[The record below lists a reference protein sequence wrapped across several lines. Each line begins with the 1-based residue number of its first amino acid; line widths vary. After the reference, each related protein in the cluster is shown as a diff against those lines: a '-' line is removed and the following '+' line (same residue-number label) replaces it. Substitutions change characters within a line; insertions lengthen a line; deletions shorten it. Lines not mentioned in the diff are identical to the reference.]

1 MMETFIGVKCV
12 KAEWHCN
19 DKGEPGYKVVYPDG
33 YESWCPGEAFE
44 KYYFPVTRSDKLTP
58 EDIRNWMDMSISTSV
73 DGDAKT
79 TLTRVEMPSGFI
91 DWEASSC
98 VSPEN
103 YNQEIGR
110 KICLEHIETRVWKLL
125 GFVLQ
130 WGVHGLSR

>member
-1 MMETFIGVKCV
+1 METFIGVKCV

-33 YESWCPGEAFE
+33 YESWSPEEAFE
-44 KYYFPVTRSDKLTP
+44 KYYFPITRSDKLTP

-103 YNQEIGR
+103 YNHEIGR

>member
-1 MMETFIGVKCV
+1 METFIGVKCV

-19 DKGEPGYKVVYPDG
+19 DKGEPGYRVVYPDG
-33 YESWCPGEAFE
+33 YESWSPEEAFE
-44 KYYFPVTRSDKLTP
+44 KYYFPITRSDKLTP

-103 YNQEIGR
+103 YNQEIG
-110 KICLEHIETRVWKLL
+110 KQICLEHIETRVWKLL

>member
-1 MMETFIGVKCV
+1 MDTFIGVKCV
-12 KAEWHCN
+12 NAEWQCN
-19 DKGEPGYKVVYPDG
+19 DKGEPGYRVVYPDG
-33 YESWCPGEAFE
+33 YESWCPGETFE
-44 KYYFPVTRSDKLTP
+44 KYYFQINRPDKLTP
-58 EDIRNWMDMSISTSV
+58 EDIRNWMGMSISTSV

-79 TLTRVEMPSGFI
+79 TLVRVEMPSGFI

-103 YNQEIGR
+103 YNQGIGR
-110 KICLEHIETRVWKLL
+110 QICLEHIETRVWKLL

>member
-44 KYYFPVTRSDKLTP
+44 NYYFPITRSDKLTP

-103 YNQEIGR
+103 YHQEIGR
-110 KICLEHIETRVWKLL
+110 QICLEHIETRVWKLL
-125 GFVLQ
+125 GFVPQ

>member
-1 MMETFIGVKCV
+1 METFIGVKCV

-33 YESWCPGEAFE
+33 YESWSPEEAFE
-44 KYYFPVTRSDKLTP
+44 KHYFPITRSDKLTP
-58 EDIRNWMDMSISTSV
+58 EDIRNWMGMSISTSV

-79 TLTRVEMPSGFI
+79 TLVRVEMPSGFI

>member
-1 MMETFIGVKCV
+1 METFIGVKCV

-33 YESWCPGEAFE
+33 YESWSPEEAFE
-44 KYYFPVTRSDKLTP
+44 KYYFPITRSDKLTP

-103 YNQEIGR
+103 YNHEIGR
-110 KICLEHIETRVWKLL
+110 RICLEHIENRVWKLL

>member
-1 MMETFIGVKCV
+1 MQTYIGVKCV
-12 KAEWHCN
+12 KAKWQCN
-19 DKGEPGYKVVYPDG
+19 DKGEPGYRVIYPDG
-33 YESWCPGEAFE
+33 YESWSTEEAFE
-44 KYYFPVTRSDKLTP
+44 KYYFPITRPDKLTQ
-58 EDIRNWMDMSISTSV
+58 EDIRNWMGMSISTSV
-73 DGDAKT
+73 DGDKKT

-103 YNQEIGR
+103 YNHEIGK
-110 KICLEHIETRVWKLL
+110 KIALEHIENRVWKLL

>member
-44 KYYFPVTRSDKLTP
+44 NYYFPITRSDKLTP

-103 YNQEIGR
+103 YHQEIGR
-110 KICLEHIETRVWKLL
+110 QICLEHIETRVWKLL